1 MGRQACFALLPMAL
15 PPAAPHRQLRHRRSI
30 DVQAFDRGDHTW
42 DIDARIVDTKTRDA
56 LLGGE
61 TRTAGVPIHEMLL
74 RLVVDEQL
82 SILAAG
88 SEMLHMPY
96 TGLCNQHPDDDA
108 DPYGRLVGL
117 NLRSGFREAV
127 WQRLGGVKGCTH
139 LTELT
144 QLLPSAVIQAF
155 AGDVFNV
162 RESRDASGNEVRPFQ
177 LDRCHGLRLDG
188 EAVRIYY
195 PRWRRPALRVPESG

>member
-1 MGRQACFALLPMAL
+1 MAL
-15 PPAAPHRQLRHRRSI
+15 PPAAPLRQLRHRRTL

-42 DIDARIVDTKTRDA
+42 EIDARIVDTKTRDA
-56 LLGGE
+56 QLALD
-61 TRTAGVPIHEMLL
+61 TRPAGVPIHEMLL

-82 SILAAG
+82 NILAAG
-88 SEMLHMPY
+88 SEMIHMPY
-96 TGLCNQHPDDDA
+96 TGLCNQHPDEA
-108 DPYGRLVGL
+108 PDPYERLAGL
-117 NLRSGFREAV
+117 NLRQGFREAV
-127 WQRLGGVKGCTH
+127 WQRFGGVKGCTH
-139 LTELT
+139 LTELA

-162 RESRDASGNEVRPFQ
+162 SENGSGNVRPFQ

-195 PRWRRPALRVPESG
+195 PRWHHPAPRVPESG